1 MISKLKKKERKK
13 LSPEARKKKESS
25 AKSLND
31 IKKSKRKST
40 WDFHIFFPKNGPGRF
55 PSRFP
60 GRFPSTFPSRILC
73 KIGTFSGFA
82 AIFLTAN
89 ALYSP
94 VRKENPA
101 SRACGK
107 KEEDEEEEGQN

>member
-1 MISKLKKKERKK
+1 MMIKNSYKSNEFGSFRILQKHYQNKAIYWRETLKM
-13 LSPEARKKKESS
+13 
-25 AKSLND
+25 LNLEQNAE
-31 IKKSKRKST
+31 IGPGR
-40 WDFHIFFPKNGPGRF
+40 FPGRF

-60 GRFPSTFPSRILC
+60 SAILC

-89 ALYSP
+89 ALCSP

-107 KEEDEEEEGQN
+107 KLSPGGRFGG